1 MKPRLHLPK
10 PKIRPFWRSVHLT
23 HRFYQITGG
32 YRFLLEGMRK
42 LGWAML
48 VMGIGLWA
56 LNTYIIDLTDIADWI
71 TAHLP
76 WYLAAGALFISE
88 IVIGF
93 LPPDLFILWSQSLP
107 YPWLMVLLLST
118 LSYLAGI
125 VSYLIGERLHHLP
138 KVHEWI
144 DVKFAVQ
151 FTQIRRFGGLL
162 VVLAALTPL
171 PFPIIST
178 IAGMVG
184 YRFRWYLMAALT
196 RFLRFALYAAV
207 VFGLV

>member
-1 MKPRLHLPK
+1 MKLPLPK
-10 PKIRPFWRSVHLT
+10 PKIRPFRKSVYLT

-32 YRFLLEGMRK
+32 YRFFMDGMRK

-48 VMGIGLWA
+48 VMGLVLWA
-56 LNTYIIDLTDIADWI
+56 LNKYVIDLTDIADWI
-71 TAHLP
+71 TNHLP
-76 WYLAAGALFISE
+76 WYLAAATLFASE
-88 IVIGF
+88 IVVGF
-93 LPPDLFILWSQSLP
+93 LPPDLFILWAQSLT
-107 YPWLMVLLLST
+107 YPWLMVLLLSV

-138 KVHEWI
+138 KVQGWI
-144 DVKFAVQ
+144 DVKFATQ
-151 FTQIRRFGGLL
+151 FIQIRRFGGLL
-162 VVLAALTPL
+162 VVIAALTPL
-171 PFPIIST
+171 PFPMIST

-207 VFGLV
+207 IFGLV

>member
-1 MKPRLHLPK
+1 MKLPLLK
-10 PKIRPFWRSVHLT
+10 PKIRPFWKSVHLT

-32 YRFLLEGMRK
+32 YRFFMDGMRK

-48 VMGIGLWA
+48 VMGVVLWV
-56 LNTYIIDLTDIADWI
+56 LNKYVFDLSDIADWI
-71 TAHLP
+71 TNSLP
-76 WYLAAGALFISE
+76 WYLAAATLFASE
-88 IVIGF
+88 IVVGF
-93 LPPDLFILWSQSLP
+93 LPPDLFILWAQSLT
-107 YPWLMVLLLST
+107 YPWLMVLLLSV

-138 KVHEWI
+138 QVQGWI
-144 DVKFAVQ
+144 DVKFADQ
-151 FTQIRRFGGLL
+151 FIQIRRFGGLL
-162 VVLAALTPL
+162 VVIAALTPL
-171 PFPIIST
+171 PFPMIST

-207 VFGLV
+207 IFGLV

>member
-32 YRFLLEGMRK
+32 YKFLLEGLRK

-48 VMGIGLWA
+48 VMGLGLWA
-56 LNTYIIDLTDIADWI
+56 LNTYVIDLTDIADWI
-71 TAHLP
+71 TNHLP
-76 WYLAAGALFISE
+76 WYLAAASLFVSE

-107 YPWLMVLLLST
+107 YPWLMVLLLSV

-144 DVKFAVQ
+144 DIKFAEQ

-184 YRFRWYLMAALT
+184 YRFHWYLLAALT

-207 VFGLV
+207 IFGLV